1 MILIK
6 QFFIILT
13 TVLFL
18 SSTLYAAASGDG
30 GTSNSRNDKIG
41 KKLTDYKKA
50 AAKIKKAKK
59 LEKKRQN

>member
-30 GTSNSRNDKIG
+30 GTNNSRNDKIG

-50 AAKIKKAKK
+50 AVKIMNSSINIF
-59 LEKKRQN
+59 L